1 MNDEPDYYALL
12 EVAPDADDATIR
24 ATFRRL
30 ARRYHPDVAG
40 TGNLEH
46 MRALNV
52 AYQTLSDPEQ
62 RSRYDLRHPASVRNS
77 SAHVAP
83 SAAPLTAA
91 VASRS
96 GLVAS
101 HAGPFHCARV
111 VETSERLPVG
121 ALAMARA
128 TQTLAIG
135 MLDGRVLL
143 WDIATDRLI
152 ARLGFGSAGAVS
164 AAGVL
169 QELRLSPTGAIA
181 MGWGYQ
187 LGTRVW
193 NVATAE
199 TLWNTSAT
207 APSGMMDAALFD
219 TPAMV
224 RIAYPQ
230 APLALAGDDP
240 FRWAHEG
247 RYGSS
252 VLSRPLTGPVAAGW
266 AVPLECAD
274 VPEEYRA
281 DRSDIGPG
289 VQIRALADDGRRLL
303 SCLIERRK
311 SGDLV
316 RAVNIWDLDHR
327 SLRGAAQP
335 RRERKLA
342 QPLEEL
348 GFPIAFTP
356 DLAWGVA
363 TRHEREMAV
372 FSLREKKGKLVRT
385 GVVSP
390 DSRAA
395 LSPDGAYLALA
406 HESSLRLWH
415 VPSGQLAQEWRGAA
429 EIGPVEFAN
438 RRGGQLLAV
447 GLASGLIELWTT

>member
-1 MNDEPDYYALL
+1 MNDEPDYYSLL
-12 EVAPDADDATIR
+12 DVAPDADEATIR
-24 ATFRRL
+24 AAFRSL

-40 TGNLEH
+40 TGNLER

-52 AYQTLSDPEQ
+52 AYQTLGDPEQ
-62 RSRYDLRHPASVRNS
+62 RSLYDLRRPAR
-77 SAHVAP
+77 ARKPAQPAP
-83 SAAPLTAA
+83 ATIAPLTAA
-91 VASRS
+91 VAGRS
-96 GLVAS
+96 GLATT
-101 HAGPFHCARV
+101 HAGPFHRARV
-111 VETSERLPVG
+111 IETSERSPIG
-121 ALAMARA
+121 ALTVARA

-135 MLDGRVLL
+135 MLDGRVLI

-152 ARLGFGSAGAVS
+152 ARLGFGASGAV
-164 AAGVL
+164 GVL
-169 QELRLSPTGAIA
+169 QELRLSPTGAIV

-252 VLSRPLTGPVAAGW
+252 VLSRPLSGPVAAGW

-281 DRSDIGPG
+281 DRSDLGPG

-311 SGDLV
+311 SGDLA

-342 QPLEEL
+342 QPLGEL

-363 TRHEREMAV
+363 TRYEREMAV
-372 FSLREKKGKLVRT
+372 FSLREKKGRLVRT
-385 GVVSP
+385 GAVSP
-390 DSRAA
+390 ESRAA

-406 HESSLRLWH
+406 HESTLRLWH
-415 VPSGQLAQEWRGAA
+415 VPSGQLAQEWRGE

-447 GLASGLIELWTT
+447 GMASGLIELWTP